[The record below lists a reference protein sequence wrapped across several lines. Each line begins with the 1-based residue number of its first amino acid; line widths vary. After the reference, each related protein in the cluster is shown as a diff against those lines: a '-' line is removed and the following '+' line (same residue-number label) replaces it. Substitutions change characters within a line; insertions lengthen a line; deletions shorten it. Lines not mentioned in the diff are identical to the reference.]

1 MQIGIGTLLT
11 YFLYY
16 LRAVSLKGC
25 TYSRV
30 QSKRVWINFLSLF
43 SLHSPLVVWEKTE
56 KKPLKFNENV
66 SNTFFFQFT
75 HTLYIISFFG
85 FFNFFFFWHNIEMRI
100 VVFEKR
106 YLKGLYWISVVKYIN
121 PFSLISRLSENIIEC
136 YHVCLRISLRTKFRQ
151 KELHSKE
158 ALLQEDGA
166 LRLDLSRY
174 ILSSKCIFFIGVFSN
189 STFYHNKSVLFIS
202 YVK

>member
-1 MQIGIGTLLT
+1 
-11 YFLYY
+11 
-16 LRAVSLKGC
+16 
-25 TYSRV
+25 
-30 QSKRVWINFLSLF
+30 
-43 SLHSPLVVWEKTE
+43 
-56 KKPLKFNENV
+56 
-66 SNTFFFQFT
+66 
-75 HTLYIISFFG
+75 
-85 FFNFFFFWHNIEMRI
+85 MRI

-136 YHVCLRISLRTKFRQ
+136 YHVCLRISVRTKFRQ

-174 ILSSKCIFFIGVFSN
+174 ILSSKCIFFIGVFFRIARFTITKVS
-189 STFYHNKSVLFIS
+189 YFIS
-202 YVK
+202 YVKMKEELGIKC

>member
-1 MQIGIGTLLT
+1 M
-11 YFLYY
+11 
-16 LRAVSLKGC
+16 
-25 TYSRV
+25 
-30 QSKRVWINFLSLF
+30 
-43 SLHSPLVVWEKTE
+43 
-56 KKPLKFNENV
+56 
-66 SNTFFFQFT
+66 
-75 HTLYIISFFG
+75 
-85 FFNFFFFWHNIEMRI
+85 

-136 YHVCLRISLRTKFRQ
+136 YHVFLRISLRPKFRQ

-174 ILSSKCIFFIGVFSN
+174 ILSSKCIFFIGV
-189 STFYHNKSVLFIS
+189 LFE
-202 YVK
+202 

>member
-1 MQIGIGTLLT
+1 
-11 YFLYY
+11 
-16 LRAVSLKGC
+16 
-25 TYSRV
+25 
-30 QSKRVWINFLSLF
+30 
-43 SLHSPLVVWEKTE
+43 
-56 KKPLKFNENV
+56 
-66 SNTFFFQFT
+66 
-75 HTLYIISFFG
+75 
-85 FFNFFFFWHNIEMRI
+85 MRI

-136 YHVCLRISLRTKFRQ
+136 YHVCLRISVRTKFRQ

-174 ILSSKCIFFIGVFSN
+174 ILSSKCIFFIGVFFSN
-189 STFYHNKSVLFIS
+189 SKFYHNKSVLFYFICKIKMFFS
-202 YVK
+202 KQASMINYIWIQWPDFRVIVEIGLFKIFDMTWNLLKCLKAFIKKDTTQHKWNTRLEALKDDIMDFARGIGLMSLPNR